1 MPHKKSRVVIDT
13 NIWICFL
20 LSKDFEAF
28 DKIVST
34 PNLVLLYSKELLD
47 ELVEVAQRPKFKK
60 YFTVKDLEELLI
72 QMKKHSE
79 FIEVRITTNICRD
92 SKDNFLLSLSKE
104 GKATH
109 LITGDKDLLVLKRI
123 GKTRIVTLNHYLTQ
137 I

>member
-13 NIWICFL
+13 NIWISFL
-20 LSKDFEAF
+20 LSKEFEAF

-47 ELVEVAQRPKFKK
+47 ELVEVARRPKFKK
-60 YFTVKDLEELLI
+60 YFAVKDLEELLI

-79 FIEVRITTNICRD
+79 FIEVSITTNFCRD

-109 LITGDKDLLVLKRI
+109 LITGDKDLLVLRRI
-123 GKTRIVTLNHYLTQ
+123 GKTRIVTLSHYLTQ